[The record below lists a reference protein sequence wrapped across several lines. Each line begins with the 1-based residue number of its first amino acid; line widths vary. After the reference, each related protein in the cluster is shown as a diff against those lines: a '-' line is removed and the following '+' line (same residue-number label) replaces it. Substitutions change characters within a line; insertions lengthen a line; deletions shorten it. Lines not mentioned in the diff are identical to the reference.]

1 MKKKLYKAISLVL
14 ILASVCALLA
24 GCGSDSG
31 KITQIVSYP
40 DDGDYLA
47 VANDALEQYCQE
59 KGIECTIVEGHK
71 HTGHWDSIKDNQL
84 VIVRS
89 FYEEICLEMAK
100 ENPKIKFIAIG
111 PCHAADPNGQKKC
124 PNSNVLHFDY
134 DSTQKGFISGY
145 LAAKASKTG
154 EIALV
159 IPDYYLSE
167 KNNMLMGTEI
177 ASVILGAKQADP
189 DIKVHM
195 ALRTT
200 SSEVIFDTRADVIV
214 TGRTTYVC
222 DVLNSMNLD
231 RHVWVVGYT
240 EKESID
246 DRYKQAVDKYL
257 LTTVYEQYDIVLPQV
272 IENTINGTQQY
283 GITVKAA
290 VESGVVGFDK
300 TSNYDTHMTD
310 DVKQAMD
317 ILVKNI
323 SEYDVPAEN
332 SYTLEDAFKL
342 VNAEHLIQ

>member
-89 FYEEICLEMAK
+89 FYEEICLELAK
-100 ENPKIKFIAIG
+100 KNPKIKFIAIG
-111 PCHAADPNGQKKC
+111 PCHAADPNGQEKC
-124 PNSNVLHFDY
+124 QNSNVVHIDY
-134 DSTQKGFISGY
+134 DNTQKSFISGY

-154 EIALV
+154 EIALE

-167 KNNMLMGTEI
+167 KYNMWIGTEI
-177 ASVILGAKQADP
+177 ASVILGAKQANP
-189 DIKVHM
+189 DIKMHV
-195 ALRTT
+195 ALRAT
-200 SSEVIFDTRADVIV
+200 SSEVIFDTRADVII
-214 TGRTTYVC
+214 TDSTTYVC

-240 EKESID
+240 EKNSVD
-246 DRYKQAVDKYL
+246 ARYKQAVDKYL
-257 LTTVYEQYDIVLPQV
+257 LTTVYEQYDVVLPQI

-283 GITVKAA
+283 GITVKAS
-290 VESGVVGFDK
+290 VESGIVGFDK
-300 TSNYDTHMTD
+300 TSNYDTHMSD
-310 DVKQAMD
+310 AVKQGMD
-317 ILVKNI
+317 SLMKHIADYN
-323 SEYDVPAEN
+323 VPAEN
-332 SYTLEDAFKL
+332 SYTAEEALKL
-342 VNAEHLIQ
+342 VNAEYLFN